1 MPTQRRQRFIHG
13 QLAWML
19 VTLVLLAALE
29 AVSLETFFLISLLGF
44 LIITELTAPLNVTPT
59 WRKRLRWVIFA
70 GLAVF
75 GMFILRFFQ
84 RTLLPEVF

>member
-19 VTLVLLAALE
+19 VTLVLLAALG

-59 WRKRLRWVIFA
+59 WRKRLRWIIFA

-75 GMFILRFFQ
+75 GMFILRFLQ